1 VVHDDLDEELLNID
15 DEPAYADP
23 LPKNNLLT
31 AENRPKPLSPRG
43 TMPRMDLKNA
53 LKELEAAGSEPTRK
67 TYARHGVKSPM
78 YGVNYSTFTKL
89 KKQIKSDHAL
99 ARLLWATG
107 NHDAR
112 ILATMIAVPSQMNE
126 AELESWVAALDNY
139 VLTDAVAKVAAA
151 SAYAMKKMQQWTR
164 STDEWTSSAGW
175 SILGVMTTDRSLADS
190 FFDPYL
196 TRIEKEIH
204 EAPNRTRYAMN
215 GAVIAIG
222 CRGGAAMSKAVT
234 VAKRIGPVDVD
245 HGETGCETPEA
256 VSYIK
261 KVLDHQAGKGG
272 KPSVKAAAKVQGKT
286 VAKSKTAPPKSRTAS
301 TAKKKT
307 TKARRLPARAS

>member
-1 VVHDDLDEELLNID
+1 ML
-15 DEPAYADP
+15 
-23 LPKNNLLT
+23 
-31 AENRPKPLSPRG
+31 
-43 TMPRMDLKNA
+43 RMDLKNA
-53 LKELEAAGSEPTRK
+53 LKELEAAGSEQTRK
-67 TYARHGVKSPM
+67 TYGRHGVKSPM
-78 YGVNYSTFTKL
+78 FGVSHATFGKL
-89 KKQIKSDHAL
+89 KKQIKTDHAL
-99 ARLLWATG
+99 ARLLWGTG

-112 ILATMIAVPSQMNE
+112 VLATMIADAKAMNE

-175 SILGVMTTDRSLADS
+175 IIMAAMASDRGHADN

-222 CRGGAAMSKAVT
+222 CRGGAATTKAVT
-234 VAKRIGPVDVD
+234 VAKRIGTVQVDP
-245 HGETGCETPEA
+245 GETGCETPEA
-256 VSYIK
+256 ASYIK
-261 KVLDHQAGKGG
+261 KALDHQAGKGKSSAKG
-272 KPSVKAAAKVQGKT
+272 LKPAKATGSPAAKARTTTSKSHKATAVKKKAAKPRRQ
-286 VAKSKTAPPKSRTAS
+286 AS
-301 TAKKKT
+301 
-307 TKARRLPARAS
+307 PA

>member
-1 VVHDDLDEELLNID
+1 
-15 DEPAYADP
+15 
-23 LPKNNLLT
+23 
-31 AENRPKPLSPRG
+31 
-43 TMPRMDLKNA
+43 MDLKNA
-53 LKELEAAGSEPTRK
+53 LKELEAAGSEQTRK
-67 TYARHGVKSPM
+67 TYARHGVKPPM
-78 YGVNYSTFTKL
+78 YGVNYPTFTKL
-89 KKQIKSDHAL
+89 KKLIKTDHVL
-99 ARLLWATG
+99 AKQLWATG

-112 ILATMIAVPSQMNE
+112 ILATMIAEPAQMNE

-139 VLTDAVAKVAAA
+139 VLTDAVAKVAAE
-151 SAYAMKKMQQWTR
+151 STYAMKKMQQWTR

-175 SILGVMTTDRSLADS
+175 RIMAAMAGDRSLADN

-222 CRGGAAMSKAVT
+222 SRGGGAMTKAVT
-234 VAKRIGPVDVD
+234 VAKRIGPVEVD
-245 HGETGCETPEA
+245 HGDTGCETPEA

-261 KVLDHQAGKGG
+261 KVLDHQAGKGA
-272 KPSVKAAAKVQGKT
+272 KPSAKAAPKPNGKV
-286 VAKSKTAPPKSRTAS
+286 VAKAKTATAKPRAVS

-307 TKARRLPARAS
+307 TKARRQPARA